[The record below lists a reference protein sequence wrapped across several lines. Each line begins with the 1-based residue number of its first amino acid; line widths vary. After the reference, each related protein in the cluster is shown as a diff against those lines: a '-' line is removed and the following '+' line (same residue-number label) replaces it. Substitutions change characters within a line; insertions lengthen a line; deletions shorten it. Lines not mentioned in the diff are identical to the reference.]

1 MKWIEVFLEF
11 KKPEALS
18 GNNGKNLVETHRIV
32 NSSVLQNWILSLRR
46 LEEKKLLH
54 ENCRGRGEEE
64 VYKVKMI

>member
-32 NSSVLQNWILSLRR
+32 NSSVLQLNFKFKATRGKKVTDTKIVGGG
-46 LEEKKLLH
+46 EKK
-54 ENCRGRGEEE
+54 
-64 VYKVKMI
+64 KFTS